1 MSLELETGNMQI
13 KYLGLLPY
21 NDALGIM
28 EKIHSEIALNPLK
41 EGIILVVQHPPTV
54 TMGKR
59 ELLTDMLIPPE
70 QLKYKGVAYYKI
82 DRGGSVTVHEP
93 GQIVIYPIFH
103 IDKQKQTVRSYVNH
117 LEEAMIETAAHF
129 GVIANRDE
137 INPGVWV
144 GKNKI
149 GAVGIRI
156 LSKVTKHGISF
167 NVNNSLE
174 TFSNIIPCGLKGRGV
189 INLEMAVCENKNSL
203 SNPFIKINY
212 EEVEKYLAEKIILK
226 LG

>member
-1 MSLELETGNMQI
+1 MEI

-21 NDALGIM
+21 GDALGLM
-28 EKIHSEIALNPLK
+28 ESLHSEISKNSNQ
-41 EGIILVVQHPPTV
+41 EGVILVVQHPPTV

-59 ELLTDMLIPPE
+59 ELLEDMLIPPE
-70 QLKYKGVAYYKI
+70 QLKYKGVAYHKI

-103 IDKQKQTVRSYVNH
+103 IDKYRHTVRSYVNS

-129 GVIANRDE
+129 GISANRDE

-144 GKNKI
+144 GQNKI
-149 GAVGIRI
+149 GAIGIRI
-156 LSKVTKHGISF
+156 KDKVTKHGIAF
-167 NVNNSLE
+167 NVTNSLE

-189 INLEMAVCENKNSL
+189 INLEMSVREL
-203 SNPFIKINY
+203 SDKKELLSVKY
-212 EEVEKYLAEKIILK
+212 EEVEQYLAGKIKEKLIS
-226 LG
+226 

>member
-1 MSLELETGNMQI
+1 MEI

-21 NDALGIM
+21 GDALGIM

-41 EGIILVVQHPPTV
+41 EGVILVVQHPPTV

-93 GQIVIYPIFH
+93 GQVVIYPIFQ
-103 IDKQKQTVRSYVNH
+103 IDKQRQTVRSYVNL

-137 INPGVWV
+137 INPGVWID
-144 GKNKI
+144 KNKI
-149 GAVGIRI
+149 GAIGVRI
-156 LSKVTKHGISF
+156 LNKVTKHGIAF
-167 NVNNSLE
+167 NINNSLD
-174 TFSNIIPCGLKGRGV
+174 TFLNIIPCGLKGRGV
-189 INLEMAVCENKNSL
+189 INLEMALCENKNSL
-203 SNPFIKINY
+203 REPFIKICY
-212 EEVEKYLAEKIILK
+212 EEVEKYLAEKISFK

>member
-1 MSLELETGNMQI
+1 MHI
-13 KYLGLLPY
+13 RYLGLLPY
-21 NDALGIM
+21 GDALGIM
-28 EKIHSEIALNPLK
+28 ESIHSEITANPK
-41 EGIILVVQHPPTV
+41 SKGVILVVQHPPTV

-59 ELLTDMLIPPE
+59 ELLDDMLIPPD

-103 IDKQKQTVRSYVNH
+103 MEQQKQTVRSYVNL
-117 LEEAMIETAAHF
+117 LEEAMIETAAYF
-129 GVIANRDE
+129 GVEVKRDE
-137 INPGVWV
+137 MNPGVWV

-156 LSKVTKHGISF
+156 LNKVTKHGIAF

-174 TFSNIIPCGLKGRGV
+174 TFSNIVPCGLRGRGV
-189 INLEMAVCENKNSL
+189 INLEMAIRENHL
-203 SNPFIKINY
+203 SFKETAKMLNY
-212 EEVEKYLAEKIILK
+212 AEVEKILAEKIKQK
-226 LG
+226 LEC

>member
-1 MSLELETGNMQI
+1 MQI

-21 NDALGIM
+21 SDALGLM
-28 EKIHSEIALNPLK
+28 EAYHSDIAKSPNLD
-41 EGIILVVQHPPTV
+41 GVILVVQHPPTV

-59 ELLTDMLIPPE
+59 ELFDDMLIPPD
-70 QLKYKGVAYYKI
+70 QLKYKGVAYHKI

-103 IDKQKQTVRSYVNH
+103 IETYRQSVRTYVNH

-129 GVIANRDE
+129 GVTANRDE

-144 GKNKI
+144 GQNKI

-156 LSKVTKHGISF
+156 KDKVTKHGIAF
-167 NVNNSLE
+167 NVSNSLE
-174 TFSNIIPCGLKGRGV
+174 TFSNIIPCGLRGRGV
-189 INLEMAVCENKNSL
+189 INLEIAVKETAINNE
-203 SNPFIKINY
+203 FIQVKYN
-212 EEVEKYLAEKIILK
+212 EVEKYLAERIKEK
-226 LG
+226 LFN

>member
-1 MSLELETGNMQI
+1 MQI
-13 KYLGLLPY
+13 RYLGLLPY
-21 NDALGIM
+21 GDALGIM
-28 EKIHSEIALNPLK
+28 DSIHSEITADPKK
-41 EGIILVVQHPPTV
+41 EGVMLVVQHPPTV

-59 ELLTDMLIPPE
+59 ELFEDMLIPPE
-70 QLKYKGVAYYKI
+70 QLKYKGIAYHKI

-93 GQIVIYPIFH
+93 GQIVVYPIFH
-103 IDKQKQTVRSYVNH
+103 IEQQKQTVRSYVNH

-129 GVIANRDE
+129 GVVVKRDE

-156 LSKVTKHGISF
+156 LSKVTKHGIAF

-174 TFSNIIPCGLKGRGV
+174 TFSTIVPCGLRGRGV
-189 INLEMAVCENKNSL
+189 INLEMAVRETTPSFEET
-203 SNPFIKINY
+203 SSTIDFA
-212 EEVEKYLAEKIILK
+212 EVEKILAEKIKQK
-226 LG
+226 LEN

>member
-1 MSLELETGNMQI
+1 MQI
-13 KYLGLLPY
+13 RYLGLLPY
-21 NDALGIM
+21 GDALGIM
-28 EKIHSEIALNPLK
+28 ESIHSEITADPKK
-41 EGIILVVQHPPTV
+41 EGVILVVQHPPTV

-59 ELLTDMLIPPE
+59 ELFEDMLIPPD
-70 QLKYKGVAYYKI
+70 QLKYKGIAYHKI

-93 GQIVIYPIFH
+93 GQIVVYPIFH
-103 IDKQKQTVRSYVNH
+103 IDQQKQTVRSYVNH

-129 GVIANRDE
+129 GVVVKRDE

-156 LSKVTKHGISF
+156 LNKVTKHGIAF

-174 TFSNIIPCGLKGRGV
+174 TFSIIIPCGLRGRGV
-189 INLEMAVCENKNSL
+189 INLEMAVRESASSL
-203 SNPFIKINY
+203 KDVPIIVNFS
-212 EEVEKYLAEKIILK
+212 EVEKILAEKIKQKIES
-226 LG
+226 